1 LGFSVFIS
9 GSTDGIGKAT
19 ALLAATKGYKVVIHG
34 RSATKCEKVVQE
46 IKQSVPN
53 ARVDYLVA
61 DLSLLSE
68 VNRLG
73 KEITTKIP
81 DLNTLILNA
90 GTFSKKR
97 HITAEGFERTWVVN
111 YLSRFLLVHSLVD
124 LLATNGPSRIID
136 ISGTYHSKGHIH
148 FEDLTL
154 TDTYSLP
161 TANNQSKLA
170 NVLFTYRMERELKD
184 REITI
189 NTLHPGA
196 VNTGSLLR
204 SDEFGPGTKLFY
216 RLVTPFFQPPQKA
229 AKNVLELAVS
239 PKHED
244 VSGQYFSGNKKAK
257 SGRKTYDVTLQEKL
271 WNLSLEQIESVREV

>member
-1 LGFSVFIS
+1 V
-9 GSTDGIGKAT
+9 
-19 ALLAATKGYKVVIHG
+19 
-34 RSATKCEKVVQE
+34 RKVVQE

-170 NVLFTYRMERELKD
+170 NVLFTYRMDRELKD
-184 REITI
+184 RGDQ
-189 NTLHPGA
+189 H
-196 VNTGSLLR
+196 
-204 SDEFGPGTKLFY
+204 
-216 RLVTPFFQPPQKA
+216 
-229 AKNVLELAVS
+229 
-239 PKHED
+239 
-244 VSGQYFSGNKKAK
+244 
-257 SGRKTYDVTLQEKL
+257 
-271 WNLSLEQIESVREV
+271 